1 MARFDVYRIEGLPHY
16 VIDLQA
22 ELLRDLSTRVVVPL
36 VKLEAMDREAA
47 VRLRPRLRIEG
58 ADWILNTPE
67 LAALPC
73 SKLGE
78 RVANLED
85 QRDIIVDAVDFLMQ
99 GY

>member
-16 VIDLQA
+16 VVDLQA

-36 VKLEAMDREAA
+36 VKMGEMEREVAM
-47 VRLRPRLRIEG
+47 RLRPCLRVDG

-67 LAALPC
+67 LAVVPC
-73 SKLGE
+73 TRLSE

-85 QRDIIVDAVDFLMQ
+85 QRDVIVDAIDFLMQ

>member
-1 MARFDVYRIEGLPHY
+1 MARFDVYRIEGLSYY

-22 ELLRDLSTRVVVPL
+22 ELLCDLSTRVVVPL
-36 VKLEAMDREAA
+36 VKLEAMGREAA
-47 VRLRPRLRIEG
+47 ARLRPRLRIGG
-58 ADWILNTPE
+58 ADWIMNTPE

-73 SKLGE
+73 AKLGD

-85 QRDIIVDAVDFLMQ
+85 QRDVIVDAVDFLMQ

>member
-1 MARFDVYRIEGLPHY
+1 MARFDVYCIEGLPHY

-22 ELLRDLSTRVVVPL
+22 ELLRDLGTRVVVPV
-36 VKLEAMDREAA
+36 VKLETMDREAA
-47 VRLRPRLRIEG
+47 VRLRPHLRIAG
-58 ADWILNTPE
+58 SDWIMNTPE

-73 SKLGE
+73 TKLGD